1 MSRFVGVL
9 ALTAWAYLVWLL
21 LTWTRTA
28 EQLLV
33 GAGIAVL
40 VALTLAPLGRV
51 ARPWR
56 LAEPPRAWAV
66 VRLIASALWR
76 ILRANLSL
84 ARRIWSP
91 SLPLRSGMIVLPTA
105 ERSDAGLAGVGLI
118 SSLIV
123 DNQIVDLDRD
133 RNLLQYHAVS
143 IPAGDPAESVNRPV
157 ERLLGPLVKSCQ
169 DRRHRRRPSA

>member
-1 MSRFVGVL
+1 MSRFVGFL
-9 ALTAWAYLVWLL
+9 ALAAWAYLVWVL

-40 VALTLAPLGRV
+40 VAVALAPLGPV

-56 LAEPPRAWAV
+56 LAAPRRAWAI

-76 ILRANLSL
+76 ILQANLGL

-91 SLPLRSGMIVLPTA
+91 SLPLRSGMIVVPTA

-133 RNLLQYHAVS
+133 RDLLQYHAVS
-143 IPAGDPAESVNRPV
+143 IPPADPAESVNRPI
-157 ERLLGPLVKSCQ
+157 ERLLGPLVE
-169 DRRHRRRPSA
+169 P

>member
-1 MSRFVGVL
+1 MTRFVTLVAL
-9 ALTAWAYLVWLL
+9 AVWAYLVWVL

-33 GAGIAVL
+33 GAAVAVL
-40 VALTLAPLGRV
+40 VAVTMAPLGQV
-51 ARPWR
+51 AAPWR
-56 LAEPPRAWAV
+56 LAVPRRAWAV
-66 VRLIASALWR
+66 VRLVGSALWR

-91 SLPLRSGMIVLPTA
+91 NRPLRSGMVVVSTS
-105 ERSDAGLAGVGLI
+105 ERSDAGLAAVGLI

-133 RNLLQYHAVS
+133 RALLQYHAVS
-143 IPAGDPAESVNRPV
+143 IPARDPAESVNRPI
-157 ERLLGPLVKSCQ
+157 ERLLRPLVE
-169 DRRHRRRPSA
+169 R

>member
-1 MSRFVGVL
+1 MSRFAAVAAL
-9 ALTAWAYLVWLL
+9 AGWAYLLWIL

-40 VALTLAPLGRV
+40 VAVTMAPLGPV
-51 ARPWR
+51 AAPWR
-56 LAEPPRAWAV
+56 LLLPRRAWAL
-66 VRLIASALWR
+66 VRLIANALWR

-91 SLPLRSGMIVLPTA
+91 SRPLQSGMIVVPTA

-133 RNLLQYHAVS
+133 RALLQYHAVS
-143 IPAGDPAESVNRPV
+143 IPPGDPADSVNRPI
-157 ERLLGPLVKSCQ
+157 ERLLRPLVG
-169 DRRHRRRPSA
+169 P